1 MFRSV
6 SWPSLSSA
14 PPPPSTQH
22 PRSPSVRLNAT
33 MVASADAGIAWTAT
47 PVEAAMVFEAS
58 SSHVTW
64 VVAAQCQAEFGPRVR
79 SAPDV
84 RASGFPAEAEED
96 MDDDA
101 AAFATC
107 LATPS
112 EAATTDARA
121 ELGIGGGNPTTTSVS
136 RWADWVRRI
145 RRRRHL
151 ARIEA
156 MLGGAD

>member
-14 PPPPSTQH
+14 PSPSTQH
-22 PRSPSVRLNAT
+22 PRSPSVRLNAA
-33 MVASADAGIAWTAT
+33 MVAPDVAGIAWAAT
-47 PVEAAMVFEAS
+47 PAEAVMVFEAS
-58 SSHVTW
+58 SSHVAW

-84 RASGFPAEAEED
+84 RAEEAEET
-96 MDDDA
+96 DDDA

-151 ARIEA
+151 ERIGA
-156 MLGGAD
+156 ILGGAGTGPGAG